1 MVVRRDWSRVDADDD
16 RDFLGWNGF
25 SAIWVSS
32 PGSNLEHIQFDGF
45 QEICRQLLWME
56 SKGIVI

>member
-32 PGSNLEHIQFDGF
+32 PGSNLSTANSTVSSPD
-45 QEICRQLLWME
+45 
-56 SKGIVI
+56 

>member
-1 MVVRRDWSRVDADDD
+1 MVVRRDWSGVDADDD

-32 PGSNLEHIQFDGF
+32 PGSNLEHSQFDGF
-45 QEICRQLLWME
+45 QRT
-56 SKGIVI
+56 KYAGNYYG